1 MRITKVTTRTGD
13 KGKTGLATG
22 EKVFKSDKIISALG
36 DVDEL
41 SSIIGVCA
49 LNCKDNDTKKFLH
62 RIQNNLFDIGG
73 QISLNSFENSIINEK
88 MITDLDKQIDALNS
102 ELDPL
107 QEFILP
113 SGDSFSSNIHVARS
127 VTRRAERT
135 TVDLF
140 SDTLEEN
147 PVIMYLNRLSD
158 YFFVLSRNYNKK
170 NNISET
176 TWKR

>member
-41 SSIIGVCA
+41 SSIIGVCV
-49 LNCKDNDTKKFLH
+49 NSCRDSETIKFLNK
-62 RIQNNLFDIGG
+62 IQNNLFDIGG
-73 QISLNSFENSIINEK
+73 QISLNSFDNSIINEK
-88 MITDLDKQIDALNS
+88 MITDLDNQIDILNS

-107 QEFILP
+107 KEFILP
-113 SGDSFSSNIHVARS
+113 GGDSFSSNIHIARS

-135 TVDLF
+135 TVDLY
-140 SDTLEEN
+140 SESLNEN

>member
-41 SSIIGVCA
+41 SSIIGVCV
-49 LNCKDNDTKKFLH
+49 NSCSDSETIKFLNK
-62 RIQNNLFDIGG
+62 IQNNLFDIGG
-73 QISLNSFENSIINEK
+73 QISLNSFDNSIVNEK
-88 MITDLDKQIDALNS
+88 MITDLDNQIDILNS

-107 QEFILP
+107 KEFILP
-113 SGDSFSSNIHVARS
+113 GGDSFSSNIHIARS

-135 TVDLF
+135 TVDLY
-140 SDTLEEN
+140 SESLNEN